1 MARPLNAAAASVS
14 ATAASG
20 SPPNVVTRWF
30 GAAFYQLHPLLQ
42 SLHSNGGRLWGE
54 VEINTGS
61 GLAAVVGKRL
71 ARRLGIPLQAR
82 SGFQVNIRHTPE
94 ALLWQRSFSGGRQ
107 MDSAFRPYGN
117 WPDGGWVENTGPFT
131 LKLGVDIVDGG
142 WYWRLREARWHGLP
156 VPLAL
161 LPHSEAGKR
170 AVDGRYVFDVV
181 FSLPLLGRVLS
192 YRGVLDAQPLGAE
205 AAGAH

>member
-1 MARPLNAAAASVS
+1 M
-14 ATAASG
+14 
-20 SPPNVVTRWF
+20 RWF

-42 SLHSNGGRLWGE
+42 SLHSSGGRLWGE
-54 VEINTGS
+54 VEIDTGS
-61 GLAAVVGKRL
+61 GLAAAVGKRL
-71 ARRLGIPLQAR
+71 ARRLGIPLQPR
-82 SGFQVNIRHTPE
+82 SGFQVNIRHE
-94 ALLWQRSFSGGRQ
+94 ADALLWQRSFSDGGQ

-161 LPHSEAGKR
+161 LPQSQAGKR

-192 YRGVLDAQPLGAE
+192 YRGVLDAQPHE
-205 AAGAH
+205 ATVAGVH